1 MRGKDDDINRLVA
14 FDFAATG
21 VRAIAARVL
30 EDGSIR
36 VLSSE
41 HRMADEIKHG
51 IIGQPSGTAFNV
63 TSLLKQ
69 LQNSAGFQEPI
80 TQIATAVGGKSMRIV
95 RASVS
100 RKLNKSKEIT
110 NDIIDDMA
118 LECEKSYQAKN
129 MLVYDTIPVIYELD
143 GKETEN
149 PEGQRAYNIVG
160 HYHLV
165 VGSELMKLQLQKC
178 MERIY
183 NCSVDYISLAAEAL
197 AYAVAEEEDRENGCA
212 IINMGDT
219 FTTLAIYRHEL
230 LQYLLV
236 VPFGGGNITRD
247 IEEIGISQ
255 AHAEKVKRLQGV
267 AAQSFVENEVHIR
280 IPAKNPDDEPL
291 VVPIT
296 FLAMIIESRLD
307 EIFNP
312 IFQQLQAFQHE
323 IPNGIIISGG
333 AAKLTNIKEY
343 LEMKTGLPV
352 RTGDH
357 SGWLSDDTP
366 EEYDD
371 LEYAQI
377 IGTIILAHEHK
388 MENREPV
395 ESDPP
400 KKTKNKRKSFT
411 EKITQGI
418 FSFFEDDTEL
428 RDSNQQ
434 TKTTEYE

>member
-1 MRGKDDDINRLVA
+1 MKGKDDINRLVA

-21 VRAIAARVL
+21 VRAIAARIL

-69 LQNSAGFQEPI
+69 LQNSAGFHEPI
-80 TQIATAVGGKSMRIV
+80 TQIATAVGGKSMKIV
-95 RASVS
+95 HASVS

-110 NDIIDDMA
+110 DDIIDDMA
-118 LECEKSYQAKN
+118 LECEKSYQSNN
-129 MLVYDTIPVIYELD
+129 MLVYDTIPVNYELD

-149 PEGQRAYNIVG
+149 PEGHRAYNIVG

-183 NCSVDYISLAAEAL
+183 NCSVDYISLTAEAL
-197 AYAVAEEEDRENGCA
+197 SYAVAEVEDRENGCA
-212 IINMGDT
+212 IIHMGDT
-219 FTTLAIYRHEL
+219 YTTLSIYRHEV

-236 VPFGGGNITRD
+236 VPFGGGNITKD

-255 AHAEKVKRLQGV
+255 AHAEKLKHLQGI
-267 AAQSFVENEVHIR
+267 ASQSFVENEVHIR
-280 IPAKNPDDEPL
+280 IPTKNPNEEPL
-291 VVPIT
+291 VVAKS

-312 IFQQLQAFQHE
+312 IFQQLQVYQHAL
-323 IPNGIIISGG
+323 PNGIIISGG

-352 RTGDH
+352 RIGDH

-371 LEYAQI
+371 LAYAQI
-377 IGTIILAHEHK
+377 IGTLILAHEHRLK
-388 MENREPV
+388 SQEAV
-395 ESDPP
+395 ESEPP
-400 KKTKNKRKSFT
+400 KKVKNKRKSFT

-428 RDSNQQ
+428 KDSNQ
-434 TKTTEYE
+434 K

>member
-1 MRGKDDDINRLVA
+1 MKGKDDINRLVA

-21 VRAIAARVL
+21 VRAIAARIL

-69 LQNSAGFQEPI
+69 LQNSAGFHEPI
-80 TQIATAVGGKSMRIV
+80 TQIATAVGGKSMKIV
-95 RASVS
+95 HASVS

-110 NDIIDDMA
+110 DDIIDDMA
-118 LECEKSYQAKN
+118 LECEKSYQSNN
-129 MLVYDTIPVIYELD
+129 MLVYDTIPVNYELD

-149 PEGQRAYNIVG
+149 PEGHRAYNIVG

-183 NCSVDYISLAAEAL
+183 NCSVDYISLTAEAL
-197 AYAVAEEEDRENGCA
+197 SYAVAEVEDRENGCA
-212 IINMGDT
+212 IIHMGDT
-219 FTTLAIYRHEL
+219 YTTLSIYRHEL

-236 VPFGGGNITRD
+236 VPFGGGNITKD

-255 AHAEKVKRLQGV
+255 AHAEKLKHLQGI
-267 AAQSFVENEVHIR
+267 ASQSFVENEVHIR
-280 IPAKNPDDEPL
+280 IPTKNPNEEPL
-291 VVPIT
+291 VVAKS

-312 IFQQLQAFQHE
+312 IFQQLQVYQHAL
-323 IPNGIIISGG
+323 PNGIIISGG

-352 RTGDH
+352 RIGDH

-371 LEYAQI
+371 LAYAQI
-377 IGTIILAHEHK
+377 IGTLILAHEHRLK
-388 MENREPV
+388 SQEAV
-395 ESDPP
+395 ESEPP
-400 KKTKNKRKSFT
+400 KKVKNKRKSFT

-428 RDSNQQ
+428 KDSNQ
-434 TKTTEYE
+434 K

>member
-1 MRGKDDDINRLVA
+1 MKGKDDINRLVA

-21 VRAIAARVL
+21 VRAIAARIL

-69 LQNSAGFQEPI
+69 LQNSAGFHEPI
-80 TQIATAVGGKSMRIV
+80 TQIATAVGGKSMKIV
-95 RASVS
+95 HASVS

-110 NDIIDDMA
+110 DDIIDDMA
-118 LECEKSYQAKN
+118 LECEKSYQSNN
-129 MLVYDTIPVIYELD
+129 MLVYDTIPVNYELD

-149 PEGQRAYNIVG
+149 PEGHRAYSIVG

-183 NCSVDYISLAAEAL
+183 NCSVDYISLTAEAL
-197 AYAVAEEEDRENGCA
+197 SYAVAEVEDRENGCA
-212 IINMGDT
+212 IIHMGDT
-219 FTTLAIYRHEL
+219 YTTLSIYRHEV

-236 VPFGGGNITRD
+236 VPFGGGNITKD

-255 AHAEKVKRLQGV
+255 AHAEKLKHLQGT
-267 AAQSFVENEVHIR
+267 ASQSFVENEVHIR
-280 IPAKNPDDEPL
+280 IPTKNPNEEPL
-291 VVPIT
+291 VVAKS

-312 IFQQLQAFQHE
+312 IFQQLQVYQHAL
-323 IPNGIIISGG
+323 PNGIIISGG

-352 RTGDH
+352 RIGDH

-371 LEYAQI
+371 LAYAQI
-377 IGTIILAHEHK
+377 IGTLILAHEHRLK
-388 MENREPV
+388 SQEAV
-395 ESDPP
+395 ESEPP
-400 KKTKNKRKSFT
+400 KKVKNKRKSFT

-428 RDSNQQ
+428 KDSNQ
-434 TKTTEYE
+434 K

>member
-1 MRGKDDDINRLVA
+1 MKGKDDINRLVA

-21 VRAIAARVL
+21 VRAIAARIL

-69 LQNSAGFQEPI
+69 LQNSAGFHEPI
-80 TQIATAVGGKSMRIV
+80 TQIATAVGGKSMKIV
-95 RASVS
+95 HASVS

-110 NDIIDDMA
+110 DDIIDDMA
-118 LECEKSYQAKN
+118 LECEKSYQSNN
-129 MLVYDTIPVIYELD
+129 MLVYDTIPVNYELD

-149 PEGQRAYNIVG
+149 PEGHRAYNIVG

-183 NCSVDYISLAAEAL
+183 NCSVDYISLTAEAL
-197 AYAVAEEEDRENGCA
+197 SYAVAEVEDRENGCA
-212 IINMGDT
+212 IIHMGDT
-219 FTTLAIYRHEL
+219 YTTLSIYRHEV

-236 VPFGGGNITRD
+236 VPFGGGNITKD

-255 AHAEKVKRLQGV
+255 AHAEKLKHLQGV
-267 AAQSFVENEVHIR
+267 ASQSFVENEVHIR
-280 IPAKNPDDEPL
+280 IPTKNPNEEPL
-291 VVPIT
+291 VVAKS

-312 IFQQLQAFQHE
+312 IFQQLQVYQHAL
-323 IPNGIIISGG
+323 PNGIIISGG

-352 RTGDH
+352 RIGDH

-371 LEYAQI
+371 LAYAQI
-377 IGTIILAHEHK
+377 IGTLILAHEHRLK
-388 MENREPV
+388 SQEAV
-395 ESDPP
+395 ESEPP
-400 KKTKNKRKSFT
+400 KKVKNKRKSFT

-428 RDSNQQ
+428 KDSNQ
-434 TKTTEYE
+434 K

>member
-1 MRGKDDDINRLVA
+1 MKGKDDINRLVA

-21 VRAIAARVL
+21 VRAIAARIL

-69 LQNSAGFQEPI
+69 LQNSAGFHEPI
-80 TQIATAVGGKSMRIV
+80 TQIATAVGGKSMKIV
-95 RASVS
+95 HASVS

-110 NDIIDDMA
+110 DDIIDDMA
-118 LECEKSYQAKN
+118 LECEKSYQSNN
-129 MLVYDTIPVIYELD
+129 MLVYDTIPVNYELD

-149 PEGQRAYNIVG
+149 PEGHRAYNIVG

-183 NCSVDYISLAAEAL
+183 NCSVDYISLTAEAL
-197 AYAVAEEEDRENGCA
+197 SYAVAEVEDRENGCA
-212 IINMGDT
+212 IIHMGDT
-219 FTTLAIYRHEL
+219 YTTLSIYRHEV

-236 VPFGGGNITRD
+236 VPFGGGNITKD

-255 AHAEKVKRLQGV
+255 AHAEKLKHLQGI
-267 AAQSFVENEVHIR
+267 ASQSFVENEVHIR
-280 IPAKNPDDEPL
+280 IPTKNPNEEPL
-291 VVPIT
+291 VVAKS

-312 IFQQLQAFQHE
+312 IFQQLQVYQHAL
-323 IPNGIIISGG
+323 PNGIIISGG

-352 RTGDH
+352 RIGDH

-371 LEYAQI
+371 LAYAQI
-377 IGTIILAHEHK
+377 IGTLILAHEHRLK
-388 MENREPV
+388 SQEAV
-395 ESDPP
+395 ESEPP
-400 KKTKNKRKSFT
+400 KKIKNKRKSFT

-428 RDSNQQ
+428 KDSNQ
-434 TKTTEYE
+434 K

>member
-1 MRGKDDDINRLVA
+1 MKGKDDINRLVA

-21 VRAIAARVL
+21 VRAIAARIL

-69 LQNSAGFQEPI
+69 LQNSAGFHEPI
-80 TQIATAVGGKSMRIV
+80 TQIATAVGGKSMKIV
-95 RASVS
+95 HASVS

-110 NDIIDDMA
+110 DDIIDDMA
-118 LECEKSYQAKN
+118 LECEKSYQSNN
-129 MLVYDTIPVIYELD
+129 MLVYDTIPVNYELD

-149 PEGQRAYNIVG
+149 PEGHRAYNIVG

-183 NCSVDYISLAAEAL
+183 NCSVDYISLTAEAL
-197 AYAVAEEEDRENGCA
+197 SYAVAEVEDRENGCA
-212 IINMGDT
+212 IIHMGDT
-219 FTTLAIYRHEL
+219 YTTLSIYRHEL

-236 VPFGGGNITRD
+236 VPFGGGNITKD

-255 AHAEKVKRLQGV
+255 AHAEKLKHLQGI
-267 AAQSFVENEVHIR
+267 ASQSFVENEVHIR
-280 IPAKNPDDEPL
+280 IPTKNPNEEPL
-291 VVPIT
+291 VVAKS

-312 IFQQLQAFQHE
+312 IFQQLQVYQHAL
-323 IPNGIIISGG
+323 PNGIIISGG

-352 RTGDH
+352 RIGDH

-371 LEYAQI
+371 LAYAQI
-377 IGTIILAHEHK
+377 IGTLILAHEHRLK
-388 MENREPV
+388 SQEAV
-395 ESDPP
+395 ESEPP
-400 KKTKNKRKSFT
+400 KKIKNKRKSFT

-428 RDSNQQ
+428 KDSNQ
-434 TKTTEYE
+434 K